1 MEGKKYATVD
11 YYKRKLQVFFFIPRN
26 VISTHFSR
34 FLRRN
39 LRECQKL
46 TLIRT
51 IPCENN
57 CHSYPEYRRFPPTP
71 RFSTVTTD
79 QWAKGTPPFVL
90 CNMKLQWTWCLFFHL
105 PTTCMCFWTC
115 FREQSLLKLQLS
127 SGTRVAEVHGMQLKY
142 STPRLS
148 AKHWE
153 QL

>member
-1 MEGKKYATVD
+1 MPWLTTIKKIAS
-11 YYKRKLQVFFFIPRN
+11 FFLNPRN
-26 VISTHFSR
+26 VISTHFSW

-46 TLIRT
+46 TLIRM

-57 CHSYPEYRRFPPTP
+57 LSFLPWIQKIPPTP
-71 RFSTVTTD
+71 RFSTVTIN
-79 QWAKGTPPFVL
+79 QWVKGTPHFVL
-90 CNMKLQWTWCLFFHL
+90 CNMKLKWTWFLFFHL
-105 PTTCMCFWTC
+105 PIMCMCFRTC

-127 SGTRVAEVHGMQLKY
+127 SGMRLAEVHGMQLKY

-148 AKHWE
+148 AKRWE